1 MNTNIET
8 ALMSLIGS
16 DPRFQRAMFSAYQ
29 MAELKAKLDERDRQ
43 LMAAN
48 ILNGQTAQ
56 TADLV
61 QRLRP
66 APVPA
71 FIVPNPSASTGTTTP
86 TT

>member
-1 MNTNIET
+1 
-8 ALMSLIGS
+8 
-16 DPRFQRAMFSAYQ
+16 
-29 MAELKAKLDERDRQ
+29 
-43 LMAAN
+43 MAAN

-56 TADLV
+56 TTDLV
-61 QRLRP
+61 QRLHP

>member
-1 MNTNIET
+1 MFAYPPTPP
-8 ALMSLIGS
+8 SL
-16 DPRFQRAMFSAYQ
+16 
-29 MAELKAKLDERDRQ
+29 EERDRQ

-61 QRLRP
+61 QQLRP

-71 FIVPNPSASTGTTTP
+71 FIVPNPSTPTGTTP